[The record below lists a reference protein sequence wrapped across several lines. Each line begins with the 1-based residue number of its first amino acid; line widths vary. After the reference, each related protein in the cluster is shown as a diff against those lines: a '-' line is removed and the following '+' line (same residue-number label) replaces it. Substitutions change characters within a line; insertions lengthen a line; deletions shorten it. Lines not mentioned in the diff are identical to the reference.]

1 MNIGQFLRLPATR
14 IPSDLSAASAADP
27 KAREGRPAFVFRF
40 QIILAFAAIFVLS
53 VAIIAGAILT
63 VHKVEQLLLAS
74 QAWQSFLFEAEQARR
89 WEKNFFLY
97 GTNLKDALEA
107 TQKARSTLLKN
118 LASLQELTDPHKQ
131 EEMLLHIE
139 KYNQLLEDI
148 FNLVQQG
155 TLSERVKE
163 EIEISLRRYGALVV
177 DDAAEVSRRQ
187 SIEALSWLDI
197 LKKVPLY
204 YLFFH
209 FVLVL
214 WLTRFLSHR
223 FMRPLNELVRQ
234 TQRIARGDF
243 SPVSSGRRY
252 RDEFTTM
259 EEAINRMLRELE
271 ARQHSLIEAHKLRA
285 VGILTAGVAHELN
298 NPLNN
303 IMLTAHA
310 VLEEA
315 GELSREEIVEMVKDI
330 VSETERSRAIV
341 RNLLDFTRESESI
354 MEPLQLEKLLEE
366 TVRLARN
373 QAKVKRATLSF
384 EAEPNLPRVSGDRQ
398 QLKQALLNLILNA
411 LDAIGEEGR
420 IGVAVRREATGDLRI
435 VVEDDGCGIPAQ
447 VLPNI
452 FDPFFTTK
460 PVGQGTG
467 LGLAVVHGIVTKH
480 GGRIQVQ
487 SRPGCTRFEI
497 FLPSMEKVL

>member
-14 IPSDLSAASAADP
+14 IPSSLSAASAADP

-40 QIILAFAAIFVLS
+40 QIILAFAVIFVLS

-118 LASLQELTDPHKQ
+118 VASLEELTDPRKQ
-131 EEMLLHIE
+131 QEILLHIE
-139 KYNQLLEDI
+139 KYNQLLEDL

-155 TLSERVKE
+155 RLSDRVKE

-209 FVLVL
+209 FLLVL

-285 VGILTAGVAHELN
+285 EGILTAGVAHELN

-315 GELSREEIVEMVKDI
+315 G
-330 VSETERSRAIV
+330 
-341 RNLLDFTRESESI
+341 
-354 MEPLQLEKLLEE
+354 
-366 TVRLARN
+366 
-373 QAKVKRATLSF
+373 
-384 EAEPNLPRVSGDRQ
+384 
-398 QLKQALLNLILNA
+398 
-411 LDAIGEEGR
+411 
-420 IGVAVRREATGDLRI
+420 
-435 VVEDDGCGIPAQ
+435 
-447 VLPNI
+447 
-452 FDPFFTTK
+452 
-460 PVGQGTG
+460 
-467 LGLAVVHGIVTKH
+467 
-480 GGRIQVQ
+480 
-487 SRPGCTRFEI
+487 
-497 FLPSMEKVL
+497 